1 MMKVGD
7 LVTRKSYHNDVTFC
21 IIGFTTGEDGEIM
34 AILKALY
41 NHSFIV
47 DAPIAD
53 LENILAQGKL

>member
-1 MMKVGD
+1 MKVGD
-7 LVTRKSYHNDVTFC
+7 LVTRKSYRNDVTFC
-21 IIGFTTGEDGEIM
+21 IIGFAAGESGEII

-47 DAPIAD
+47 DAPLSD